1 MANVVSIVDLEL
13 KPGFSDD
20 QIRELAADTVR
31 DFKVAGVIHPRL
43 ARADRGDRD
52 GKYVFVWEFDSV
64 ETRNR
69 YWPGGKA
76 SDEWRQKIEGAPA
89 AILERYSRMF
99 AISFTDY
106 VVLGE

>member
-1 MANVVSIVDLEL
+1 MAPVVGIVTLEL
-13 KPGFSDD
+13 NPGVTDA
-20 QIRELAADTVR
+20 QVRELAADTVR
-31 DFKVAGVIHPRL
+31 EFKVSGVVDARL
-43 ARADRGDRD
+43 AKADRGDRD
-52 GKYVFVWEFDSV
+52 GKYVFVWEFESV